1 MCFLSPQE
9 TLSSFLLPFL
19 PHFSHSGPAV
29 CVGSRW
35 YRPPGN
41 GTDLLCATHK
51 VDSSTHH
58 VTSTSA
64 PLLNQPTKSIRLCFL
79 RHGFSLS
86 SPFLALLPSGWLHN
100 LVSCFPPLHL
110 WTLVCWGNYL
120 WIYLLYWRTSK
131 STCLLL
137 SSAASCRNVVWA
149 QLIRYTIPQS
159 LALCDSKLECQH
171 WVSPTLWRLG
181 GLQR

>member
-29 CVGSRW
+29 CVGSHW

-51 VDSSTHH
+51 VYSSTHH

-86 SPFLALLPSGWLHN
+86 SPFLALLPSGWFSQL
-100 LVSCFPPLHL
+100 LSSSAPLNTCVL
-110 WTLVCWGNYL
+110 RELPMNF
-120 WIYLLYWRTSK
+120 LLYWRTSK
-131 STCLLL
+131 STSSIAILCSQLQTRCLG
-137 SSAASCRNVVWA
+137 STDQIYHSTESCPVW
-149 QLIRYTIPQS
+149 
-159 LALCDSKLECQH
+159 
-171 WVSPTLWRLG
+171 
-181 GLQR
+181 

>member
-1 MCFLSPQE
+1 MNSH
-9 TLSSFLLPFL
+9 SFLTSHIWHSLL
-19 PHFSHSGPAV
+19 KHSGPAV
-29 CVGSRW
+29 HVSSRW
-35 YRPPGN
+35 YRSPGN

-64 PLLNQPTKSIRLCFL
+64 PLLNQPTKSVRLCFL

-86 SPFLALLPSGWLHN
+86 SPFLALLPSWWLHN

-110 WTLVCWGNYL
+110 WTHLFWTTYEFTSYIGEPSN
-120 WIYLLYWRTSK
+120 LLPLS
-131 STCLLL
+131 L
-137 SSAASCRNVVWA
+137 SSAAACRNIAWA

-159 LALCDSKLECQH
+159 LALWDSKLECQH